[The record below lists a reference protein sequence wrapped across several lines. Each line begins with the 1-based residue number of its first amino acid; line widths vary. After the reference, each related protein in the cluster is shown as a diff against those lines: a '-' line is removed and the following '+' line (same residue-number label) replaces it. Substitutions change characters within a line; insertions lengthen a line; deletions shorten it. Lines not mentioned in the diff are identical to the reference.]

1 MKIGNSDYRSHGTRL
16 LLMGIVNIAAL
27 TIEARFLT
35 NLTADQSHGI
45 WLEQT
50 LGQNPLPER
59 SLFAESR
66 GQIQNARLLNDIVYR
81 RVVPLPDLTFATGH

>member
-1 MKIGNSDYRSHGTRL
+1 MKIWNSDCRSHGTRL

-35 NLTADQSHGI
+35 LPPDQSHGI
-45 WLEQT
+45 WSEQT

-81 RVVPLPDLTFATGH
+81 RVEPLPDLTWATGH

>member
-35 NLTADQSHGI
+35 LPPDQSHGI
-45 WLEQT
+45 WSEQT

-81 RVVPLPDLTFATGH
+81 RVVPLPDLISATGH

>member
-50 LGQNPLPER
+50 LRENVLPKRSGLGQ
-59 SLFAESR
+59 SR

-81 RVVPLPDLTFATGH
+81 RVVPLPDLTSATGH